1 MKKELD
7 QELFDDYREFP
18 IRIGQR
24 VPDMELNAYYKGK
37 ETTVSLSDYHGK
49 WLILFFYPADF
60 TFICPTELED
70 MADHYEQ
77 FQKEGAEVLSV
88 STDTV
93 YTHKAWHDTS
103 ETIKKIKFPMISDRN
118 QSLCYMMGA
127 IDEGIGNA
135 LRGTFVINPD
145 GKLQMMELND
155 NDSVGRNAKELLR
168 KLQGAKFSR
177 EHKGRVCPAKWEPG
191 DDTLKPGLDL
201 VGKI

>member
-1 MKKELD
+1 MKKD
-7 QELFDDYREFP
+7 IDELFEDYQEFP
-18 IRIGQR
+18 IRIGQSL
-24 VPDMELNAYYKGK
+24 PDMELSAYHKGK
-37 ETTVSLSDYHGK
+37 ETKISLSDYKGK

-70 MADHYEQ
+70 MADHYAQ

-103 ETIKKIKFPMISDRN
+103 EAIKKINFPMVSDRN

-127 IDEGIGNA
+127 IDDESGNA

-145 GKLQMMELND
+145 GKLQMMELGD

-168 KLQGAKFSR
+168 KLQGAKFAR

-191 DDTLKPGLDL
+191 DDTLKPGMDL